1 MAARRRAVAD
11 GMRRSAFGAWM
22 LDLLVALRPVW
33 WVLRGFGL
41 YAVVNALLG
50 SMSLGVG
57 WPVLVAI
64 TLVSI
69 QWGRDRWLPKNA
81 LRHMRTVASVAAV
94 IALPFALGSVLSP
107 QVEYV
112 EGGYYEQPG
121 LVLDG
126 TQVGNIFAYDE
137 DGEPIERVQ
146 LSVRRGCRGERHRV
160 RMEGRRSRRA
170 LHRLSRTEHLEHV
183 PARRGRDRRD
193 DGCGVEVP
201 RLAGRSAV
209 PARARPRHS
218 GPIPVVLAIT
228 HAHGCRRTDAGTLSA
243 VRRGLLRETRAASTR
258 FMQQTPSR
266 EQTRSRGAI

>member
-1 MAARRRAVAD
+1 
-11 GMRRSAFGAWM
+11 
-22 LDLLVALRPVW
+22 
-33 WVLRGFGL
+33 
-41 YAVVNALLG
+41 
-50 SMSLGVG
+50 MSLGVG

-146 LSVRRGCRGERHRV
+146 LYTDRGTPLDLYGEDAEANGIEYGWK
-160 RMEGRRSRRA
+160 EGA
-170 LHRLSRTEHLEHV
+170 
-183 PARRGRDRRD
+183 
-193 DGCGVEVP
+193 
-201 RLAGRSAV
+201 
-209 PARARPRHS
+209 
-218 GPIPVVLAIT
+218 PVVPFTDSRGQSIWNMYPLDEGEIDETTGAVWKSRVSPAAPPFLRAPGLVT
-228 HAHGCRRTDAGTLSA
+228 PAPSPSSSPSPTPTDAA
-243 VRRGLLRETRAASTR
+243 EP
-258 FMQQTPSR
+258 TP
-266 EQTRSRGAI
+266 EP